1 VDRFLSCVFLKN
13 FMSENKKRVPA
24 EKERVLNPIVERHR
38 LCGPSS
44 VGQVTDLIL
53 SNNFKEKSEWEEFYL
68 NSGGKRKKL
77 IEEQSKKMKKTALKK
92 FISSINKHHGRT
104 EEELKEKGKK
114 LFEWIPEEID
124 RLNKSLNVLG
134 KIDLNDCEEC
144 IKQYVI
150 DNTWEGIIKTENAV
164 VEKLKKIGVKKIT
177 KTEGDIDTKMGI
189 DREIFSENEDRK
201 IGIQIKPSNSRGT
214 PLIDVHN
221 KNAQSKYNG
230 KVITIYSDKKG
241 KFKNEEEVIKEIKD
255 YLNIF

>member
-1 VDRFLSCVFLKN
+1 
-13 FMSENKKRVPA
+13 MIEEKKRIPK

-44 VGQVTDLIL
+44 VGQVTDLVL
-53 SNNFKEKSEWEEFYL
+53 SDNFKQRDEWEEFYL
-68 NSGGKRKKL
+68 KSGEERKKI
-77 IEEQSKKMKKTALKK
+77 IEEQSKIMKKTALKK
-92 FISSINKHHGRT
+92 FVSSINKKYGRT

-124 RLNKSLNVLG
+124 RLNKSLEVLK
-134 KIDLNDCEEC
+134 KIGLKDCQEC
-144 IKQYVI
+144 IKQYVL

-177 KTEGDIDTKMGI
+177 KTEGEIDTKMGI
-189 DREIFSENEDRK
+189 DREIFSEDENKK

-214 PLIDVHN
+214 PLIDAHN

-241 KFKNEEEVIKEIKD
+241 KFKNEEEIIKEIKN
-255 YLNIF
+255 YLNIP